1 MHNIVL
7 IVLLVILIA
16 VIYNNVTLLQY
27 VQQDFIPIV
36 QTFDNSNVPLIEP
49 PTEIIIEGNQY
60 ECHKQLTPCSTHQD
74 CDICREGLANCQYFD
89 DKTLITITHDDGEKQ
104 EFTIEPGE
112 SYCMALD
119 RERARSCNPN
129 TGVWILAES
138 PVGYSLLCSCFTPG
152 LVTQLSLYHDC
163 DIPVG
168 CQPHGQIV
176 SINER
181 PMRCSCEVGYVADF
195 NADTQTPFCR
205 TRRIRD
211 VIQNSEFFPHAPC
224 PLGYIPIEHPGL
236 DPEYLRM
243 TNARNVCVID
253 PCSVDPVSGQRH
265 EGYLVSYTY
274 EDRERHFCNCPV
286 DDGLFGVYSDRP
298 TMVRPSSERLVNACL
313 KPFNVHISAIPVIEY
328 KWFWGH
334 IDLFV
339 SDDDIVAFVDRNRV
353 SSSRY
358 HRMMFPILKP
368 HPHIPWDISGILLI
382 MKFSSAFTPV
392 FDVPTTMQNT
402 YTRYYLQNYTL
413 CFYPG
418 LEGRCIV
425 NGYMNCIRR
434 HGVVQVNTAERF
446 SDKQCILSRDG
457 RWIRV
462 WHQPQVYRSGRFP
475 VALYVSVKFVY
486 SGDRD
491 HTTVRPVFGI
501 DTTAEYADIWNLLIP
516 LLRTYHHIS
525 IQ

>member
-1 MHNIVL
+1 M
-7 IVLLVILIA
+7 IA

-138 PVGYSLLCSCFTPG
+138 PVGYSLLCSCLTPG

-392 FDVPTTMQNT
+392 FDVPPTMQNT

>member
-7 IVLLVILIA
+7 IVLLVVLIA
-16 VIYNNVTLLQY
+16 VIYNNVALLQY
-27 VQQDFIPIV
+27 VQQDYIPV
-36 QTFDNSNVPLIEP
+36 VATFDNSDVPLIQP
-49 PTEIIIEGNQY
+49 PTEIVIDGNQF

-74 CDICREGLANCQYFD
+74 CDICREGLANCQYFED
-89 DKTLITITHDDGEKQ
+89 RTLITITHDDGEQQ

-138 PVGYSLLCSCFTPG
+138 PVGYALLCSCLTPG

-168 CQPHGQIV
+168 CQPNGQII

-205 TRRIRD
+205 PRRIRD
-211 VIQNSEFFPHAPC
+211 VIQNSEFFPQAPC
-224 PLGYIPIEHPGL
+224 PHGYIPIEHPGL
-236 DPEYLRM
+236 DPEYLRI

-253 PCSVDPVSGQRH
+253 PCSVDPISGQRH
-265 EGYLVSYTY
+265 EGYLVSYTHNG
-274 EDRERHFCNCPV
+274 EERHFCNCPISS
-286 DDGLFGVYSDRP
+286 DLFGVYSDQQ
-298 TMVRPSSERLVNACL
+298 TMVRTSSQRLVNACL
-313 KPFNVHISAIPVIEY
+313 RPFNIPLAVLPVIEY

-334 IDLFV
+334 IDLFI
-339 SDDDIVAFVDRNRV
+339 SDDDVVAYVNHFML
-353 SSSRY
+353 SSPRY
-358 HRMMFPILKP
+358 QRMLFHVTKQ
-368 HPHIPWDISGILLI
+368 HPHFPASVNFFV
-382 MKFSSAFTPV
+382 MKFSTAYTPIFEAFSNL
-392 FDVPTTMQNT
+392 QNI

-425 NGYMNCIRR
+425 NNYMNCIRR

-462 WHQPQVYRSGRFP
+462 WHRPSVYRSGRFP
-475 VALYVSVKFVY
+475 VALYVSVKFVH

-491 HTTVRPVFGI
+491 FTTVRPVFGI
-501 DTTAEYADIWNLLIP
+501 DTTANYEDIWNLFIP
-516 LLRTYHHIS
+516 LLNTYHHIS